1 MQRMNISLLF
11 LTLIFLA
18 GCSQLNKATDLITNT
33 TSKERYKRD
42 YKITDE
48 VYRIWEDQLDL
59 AFKDSVHIE
68 TPFLQAGNF
77 KPRSF
82 PVYSYNLDLK
92 TGEEL
97 DISVEVDS
105 SSQLVFIELYQLQN
119 DSLKTYRKISASDFN
134 RRSLAH
140 EIEFTG
146 TYKVV
151 IQPEINASSPFRIK
165 MRTQPV
171 YQFPVAGGKNTN
183 IQSFWGANRDGGR
196 RSHEGIDIFAA
207 RGTPVVAVTDGYVTS
222 TGDRG
227 LGGKQGW
234 LRDQNRNQSLYYAH
248 LDSIAKEGRRNVKV
262 GDTLGFVGNTGN
274 ARTTPPHLHFGIY
287 KGYRGAIDPLHF
299 VYQFDEPTF
308 DLPGMLPESTTF
320 VTNGTTNLRSLP
332 ATSRTSAIIGN
343 LKARDTIT
351 VLGKANEWYHLRTM
365 DRQAPFIHQSLV
377 NPLYIRAQGWGS
389 PRGSYLF
396 Q

>member
-1 MQRMNISLLF
+1 MQRLKITRLF
-11 LTLIFLA
+11 LTIIFLA
-18 GCSQLNKATDLITNT
+18 GCSQLNKATDLITNP

-42 YKITDE
+42 YKISDE
-48 VYRIWEDQLDL
+48 LYRIWEDQLAL
-59 AFKDSVHIE
+59 AFKDSVKIE

-92 TGEEL
+92 TGEKL

-119 DSLKTYRKISASDFN
+119 DSLKTYRNISASDFN
-134 RRSLAH
+134 RRSLTH

-227 LGGKQGW
+227 LGGKQVW
-234 LRDQNRNQSLYYAH
+234 LRDQKRSQTLYYAH
-248 LDSIAKEGRRNVKV
+248 LDSIAKEGRRNVKA

-299 VYQFDEPTF
+299 VFQFDEPNF
-308 DLPGMLPESTTF
+308 DFPGVVPQTPTYI
-320 VTNGTTNLRSLP
+320 TKGTANLRSFP
-332 ATSRTSAIIGN
+332 ASSRNSQVIGN
-343 LKARDTIT
+343 LKPQDTIT
-351 VLGKANEWYHLRTM
+351 VLGKADEWYHIRT
-365 DRQAPFIHQSLV
+365 RELQAAFIHESLV
-377 NPLYIRAQGWGS
+377 APL
-389 PRGSYLF
+389 
-396 Q
+396 